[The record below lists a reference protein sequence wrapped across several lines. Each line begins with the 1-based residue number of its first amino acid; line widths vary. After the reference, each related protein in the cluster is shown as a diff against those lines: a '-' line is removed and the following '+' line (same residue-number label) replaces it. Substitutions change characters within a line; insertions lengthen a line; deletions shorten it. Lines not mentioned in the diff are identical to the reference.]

1 MGDCK
6 SVGHDFKIKQQQSD
20 GRTRTKHRETEVCE
34 RQRMREDGTLRKF
47 KYLFRLEHRV

>member
-20 GRTRTKHRETEVCE
+20 ERSRTKHREAEVCE
-34 RQRMREDGTLRKF
+34 RQRMRKDGTLKKF
-47 KYLFRLEHRV
+47 KDLLRLEHRV